1 MISAWLRY
9 EVKGKPTTNYMTP
22 TRKGQILLLGMLLA
36 FILAMCFGCNPARKI
51 DKAEQLVITT
61 PPSFQKVGALY
72 WDLYRQPID
81 TTIIYKQ
88 GDSIPFPVLTID
100 SFATYLAVRELQDS
114 MTEACKV
121 AIDKAYRLGAEHA
134 YKELSGKRTVRVD
147 TILRNDPKCATILKM
162 VDDSLTRA
170 NLHISRTEA
179 SLQSAVATGQEYRKD
194 GRKWLWWFIGACVA
208 LGVTNVLWLY
218 AKIKKP

>member
-1 MISAWLRY
+1 MTPIQ
-9 EVKGKPTTNYMTP
+9 KGKIVIVVMVVST
-22 TRKGQILLLGMLLA
+22 ILLLL
-36 FILAMCFGCNPARKI
+36 FGCNPARKI
-51 DKAEQLVITT
+51 EKAEQLVITT
-61 PPSFQKVGALY
+61 PPSFQKIGVLY

-121 AIDKAYRLGAEHA
+121 AIDKAYLLGIEHT

-208 LGVTNVLWLY
+208 LGVSNALWVY
-218 AKIKKP
+218 AKLKKI